1 MKRLIQSLARWVLRV
16 PSSVSELPAVPLV
29 VEWTADDARQW
40 KTFLQSPA
48 GQSLWQ
54 RARARQAA
62 LCVEAC
68 DGKFDPKTAGG
79 VSFTLNWLESLAN
92 AEAISSAALV
102 KAANTETAPDEP
114 QTFDPEL
121 VYSH

>member
-1 MKRLIQSLARWVLRV
+1 MKRFITLLARWAGVL
-16 PSSVSELPAVPLV
+16 PSSVSALPAVPVV
-29 VEWTADDARQW
+29 VEWTLDDARQW

-48 GQSLWQ
+48 GQTLWS
-54 RARARQAA
+54 RARARQAS

-92 AEAISSAALV
+92 VESISTAAV
-102 KAANTETAPDEP
+102 AQAAKSESGIEDADHSLEP
-114 QTFDPEL
+114 SF
-121 VYSH
+121 V